1 MKGRHASRLWL
12 CALYLSH
19 GNVACS
25 SDETTANATMF
36 GAPAATTPTDIGR
49 VGDGALDAQLEAIR
63 GKYRLPALIG
73 VSFGADTVHEVG
85 VTGVRALGRAELAT
99 VDDSWHIGS
108 LTKSMTAVLAAM
120 LVERGHIAWTTTIA
134 ESFPDLTPSALEV
147 YGSIR
152 LEELLTHTGMITENR
167 TAAPSWASLRDSK
180 KDIRAQRRQLV
191 TEYLALPPQAERGSF
206 SYSSA
211 GYVVAGAMLEAA
223 ANASWE
229 DLMQLLLF
237 EPLGLTSSGFG
248 APGSSNRCDQ
258 PWGHV
263 EREGGFLSLPPSPN
277 ADDPL
282 AMGPAGTV
290 HAPIADL
297 IRYFRLHLD
306 PARFGAALL
315 SAESL
320 TRLHTPAPGTK
331 SASGWGAPNPGSLTH
346 AGSNNAWF
354 AYAYLDQNRKLGAFS
369 CTNAGGS
376 EADAATFATIQVL
389 LDRARDAL

>member
-1 MKGRHASRLWL
+1 M
-12 CALYLSH
+12 
-19 GNVACS
+19 ACDG
-25 SDETTANATMF
+25 DETPAAEPMF
-36 GAPAATTPTDIGR
+36 GAPAATTPTDIGH

-73 VSFGADTVHEVG
+73 VSFGPDDVHEVG
-85 VTGVRALGRAELAT
+85 VTGQRSLGHAELAT

-120 LVERGHIAWTTTIA
+120 LVERGRIGWTTTIA
-134 ESFPDLTPSALEV
+134 EAFPELSASALEV

-152 LEELLTHTGMITENR
+152 LEELLTHTGTITGNR
-167 TAAPSWASLRDSK
+167 LAAPSWASLRDSK
-180 KDIRAQRRQLV
+180 NDIRAQRRQLV
-191 TEYLALPPQAERGSF
+191 AEYLALPPETERGNF
-206 SYSSA
+206 LYSSA
-211 GYVVAGAMLEAA
+211 GYVVAAAMLEAA

-229 DLMQLLLF
+229 VLMQQLLF
-237 EPLGLTSSGFG
+237 EPLGLTSTGFG
-248 APGSSNRCDQ
+248 APGSADHCDQ

-263 EREGGFLSLPPSPN
+263 RREGGFLSVPPGPN

-290 HAPIADL
+290 HAPVADL
-297 IRYFRLHLD
+297 IRYFRLHLE

-320 TRLHTPAPGTK
+320 SRLYTPAPGTS
-331 SASGWGAPNPGSLTH
+331 SASGWGVPKVGELTH
-346 AGSNNAWF
+346 AGSNNAWY
-354 AYAYLDQNRKLGAFS
+354 AYVYLDQNRKIGAFT

-376 EADAATFATIQVL
+376 EADAATFAALQVL
-389 LDRARDAL
+389 LDRARDVL